1 MFLTYVVIHIT
12 HVSVLFGVWLK
23 QLSLYYFFDQ
33 HDNGEAKYIYL
44 KDGEK
49 TQIQEGALVKVYD
62 IYEIKLKTKKQH
74 HRNSSKS

>member
-1 MFLTYVVIHIT
+1 MSNTNPTKHLGWTQ
-12 HVSVLFGVWLK
+12 VLRNKK

>member
-1 MFLTYVVIHIT
+1 MFLTDVVVLIT

-33 HDNGEAKYIYL
+33 HDNGEDKYIYL

-49 TQIQEGALVKVYD
+49 TQIQRRSPGQG
-62 IYEIKLKTKKQH
+62 I
-74 HRNSSKS
+74 